1 MRRIIWGQLELTNIE
16 FSCLFA
22 RRFSLLEVFVVI
34 SQSLSF
40 VTNCISHLNYCI
52 DQLYHS
58 SLLFLWPAVFH
69 TCTLETFLIL
79 PPNIILKRGPCCP
92 LSSSVFTVYMMRC
105 SWWKVISGG
114 AAAKVEHGYLQSVR
128 WPLLLLQKSP
138 IVELQ
143 KWPLHLVSKS
153 PLGEDR
159 INAVETTTF
168 QHLDSSIVF
177 YELGHL
183 LCSGHSMIVPCKA
196 LLCPGRNQRRQT
208 RPTRSQVAKP
218 QIQMHTLRSY
228 SASWLTVREAI
239 F

>member
-1 MRRIIWGQLELTNIE
+1 MGSLFTVHCSVFTVQ
-16 FSCLFA
+16 CLLFT
-22 RRFSLLEVFVVI
+22 V
-34 SQSLSF
+34 
-40 VTNCISHLNYCI
+40 HM
-52 DQLYHS
+52 S
-58 SLLFLWPAVFH
+58 SL
-69 TCTLETFLIL
+69 
-79 PPNIILKRGPCCP
+79 
-92 LSSSVFTVYMMRC
+92 FTVYMMRC

-153 PLGEDR
+153 PLGKDR
-159 INAVETTTF
+159 IDAVETTTF

-177 YELGHL
+177 YELCHL

-196 LLCPGRNQRRQT
+196 LLCPGRNQRSQT
-208 RPTRSQVAKP
+208 RLRRSLVAKP

-228 SASWLTVREAI
+228 IQCLMTDR
-239 F
+239 